1 MSEKLRTLGDM
12 ASLEARHEHMR
23 ATLYGVIVAALVGI
37 GQSADARI
45 TQVQITSQTPA
56 FGGMSFGTVGPYE
69 TLIGRASG
77 EVDPNDPLNAV
88 ITDVQLAPRNS
99 RGMVEYSMDV
109 VITKPV
115 DLSKG
120 NGTILH
126 DVPNRG
132 AIRSPEMNIGGDG

>member
-1 MSEKLRTLGDM
+1 MSEKLRTLRDT
-12 ASLEARHEHMR
+12 ASLGARHEHMR
-23 ATLYGVIVAALVGI
+23 TTLCGVIAAALVGV
-37 GQSADARI
+37 GHPADARI
-45 TQVQITSQTPA
+45 TQLQITSQTPA
-56 FGGMSFGTVGPYE
+56 FSGMSFGAVGPYE
-69 TLIGRASG
+69 TIIGRASG

-132 AIRSPEMNIGGDG
+132 AIRSRR